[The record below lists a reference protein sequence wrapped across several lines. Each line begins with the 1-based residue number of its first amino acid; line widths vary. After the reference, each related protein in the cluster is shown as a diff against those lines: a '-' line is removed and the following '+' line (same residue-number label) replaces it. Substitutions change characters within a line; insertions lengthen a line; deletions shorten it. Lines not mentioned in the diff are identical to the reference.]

1 MLAGRLP
8 SYLKETI
15 QKYHDRWLRKFR
27 LNDAYVE
34 ELRQRDYKGT
44 YILKMCT
51 YIYTCTLL

>member
-15 QKYHDRWLRKFR
+15 EKYHDRWLRKFR

-34 ELRQRDYKGT
+34 ELRQRDYKVH
-44 YILKMCT
+44 
-51 YIYTCTLL
+51 IY